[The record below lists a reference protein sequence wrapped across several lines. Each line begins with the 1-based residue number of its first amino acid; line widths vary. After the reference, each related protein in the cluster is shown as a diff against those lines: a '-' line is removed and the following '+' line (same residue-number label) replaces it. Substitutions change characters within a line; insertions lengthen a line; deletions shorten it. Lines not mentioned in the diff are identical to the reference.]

1 MPKLNRAPEGR
12 ELEALIAVFLRAE
25 TAVVNEIGRLRS
37 LGLADYHAEAALER
51 IQAILRRMENDCW
64 QYVPRMVERA
74 FYARVPEARRIAGE
88 SVSKHRAGYA
98 NAYALS
104 GQQRAVA
111 DRLVMNLMGEIAE
124 ASATTMAGLENAL
137 LGRPEA
143 DVFRRVGLEQTALR
157 QAMGQNVYKQ
167 LPQFAAALRREGVA
181 AFVDKAGRR
190 WSLHGYCSM
199 ASRTTARQAEI
210 LAVLTADPEQDLY
223 QISSHGT
230 TCPLCAP
237 YEGRVYSKSGRDP
250 DFPPLSA
257 AFGKMDPK
265 GPDSLENSWLNIH
278 PNCLHVLLPW
288 TPAGRTPAEIQKIKD
303 FSDPRKNPFDRDPRS
318 QAQMEA
324 YRKKEQARA
333 QWLRDYRQWEKYRVT
348 LGDKIP
354 KTFQTFQKHK
364 RAGDPVYLAW
374 KQGYRQAVALEK
386 SGDSPGY

>member
-1 MPKLNRAPEGR
+1 MPKLNRAPEGG
-12 ELEALIAVFLRAE
+12 ELAALVAVFLRAE
-25 TAVVNEIGRLRS
+25 TAVINEIGRLRAA
-37 LGLADYHAEAALER
+37 GHADYHAAAALER

-64 QYVPRMVERA
+64 QYVPRMVEKA
-74 FYARVPEARRIAGE
+74 FYVRVPEARRVAGE
-88 SVSKHRAGYA
+88 SVFKHRAGYA

-124 ASATTMAGLENAL
+124 ASATAMAGLENAL

-157 QAMGQNVYKQ
+157 QAMGQGVYKQ
-167 LPQFAAALRREGVA
+167 LPEFVEALRRQGLT
-181 AFVDKAGRR
+181 AFIDKAGRR
-190 WSLHGYCSM
+190 WSLRGYCSM
-199 ASRTTARQAEI
+199 ASRTTARQAET

-278 PNCLHVLLPW
+278 PNCLHALLPW

-324 YRKKEQARA
+324 YRKKEQART

-348 LGDKIP
+348 LGDRIP

-386 SGDSPGY
+386 SGDSPGD